1 MCDMTQSFV
10 RVTWLIRVCD
20 VTDSYVWHD
29 SFKSV
34 KRLIQISDI
43 TPYVWHDAFIRVT
56 WLIHIC
62 KKRKITCTKSDWP
75 KDETGR
81 TIFFSTYGDSTIGRL
96 SRVREAGITAG
107 GVVWLGVGSRPPLPS
122 QSNLD
127 GADGE
132 IDIVPNAD
140 TSVPAAAATAA
151 ASASKKDFPRPP
163 NISTPRTTGAQ
174 NTRLSVWRFIT
185 SIPPPSPPRS
195 PAPRNPLGSG
205 PKILV
210 EVLAEILKNQL
221 VTRLAV
227 YNNCTVD
234 FWRRN
239 GLGSKTLV
247 EVLAEIL
254 KSQLAVRLWGGY
266 DW

>member
-81 TIFFSTYGDSTIGRL
+81 TNFFSTHGDKTIGRL
-96 SRVREAGITAG
+96 SRVREACIIGG
-107 GVVWLGVGSRPPLPS
+107 GVVWLEVGSWPPLPS

-132 IDIVPNAD
+132 IDIVPNAV

-151 ASASKKDFPRPP
+151 ASASKKDFTRPP
-163 NISTPRTTGAQ
+163 TP
-174 NTRLSVWRFIT
+174 
-185 SIPPPSPPRS
+185 PHS

-210 EVLAEILKNQL
+210 EVLAENLKNQL
-221 VTRLAV
+221 VIRLAV
-227 YNNCTVD
+227 YNNYIVD

-239 GLGSKTLV
+239 GLGSKKLV

-254 KSQLAVRLWGGY
+254 KSQLAARLWGGY